1 MCLFSLTV
9 RDNTMRL
16 GVVVMRE
23 RVCMRQEYADS
34 MGIDF
39 FETSAKANY
48 NVEEAFKHLAREIR
62 STCARVAPR
71 CHVAFQQSCLATATC
86 RRHLAAPRKMS
97 TVPVRLST
105 TAELP

>member
-9 RDNTMRL
+9 RDNTRRL
-16 GVVVMRE
+16 GVIVMRE
-23 RVCMRQEYADS
+23 RVCMPQEYADS

-62 STCARVAPR
+62 STCARVAPAATSRSSNRASPLPHVVAILQLRAR
-71 CHVAFQQSCLATATC
+71 CPPSQCV
-86 RRHLAAPRKMS
+86 
-97 TVPVRLST
+97 
-105 TAELP
+105 